1 VSYHFL
7 IAHFI
12 IIILTCMKRVG
23 RPPTGH
29 KPCLSVRM
37 EPAML
42 QAARTQAKAK
52 GLTVGKWLEGAIQE
66 KIEREGSN
74 GEQ

>member
-1 VSYHFL
+1 
-7 IAHFI
+7 
-12 IIILTCMKRVG
+12 MKRVG

-29 KPCLSVRM
+29 KPGLSVRM

-52 GLTVGKWLEGAIQE
+52 GLTVGKWLEDAIQE

>member
-1 VSYHFL
+1 MSDNKYNSG
-7 IAHFI
+7 
-12 IIILTCMKRVG
+12 MKRIG
-23 RPPTGH
+23 RPPAGH
-29 KPCLSVRM
+29 KPRLSVRM

-42 QAARTQAKAK
+42 QAARTQAKTK
-52 GLTVGKWLEGAIQE
+52 GLTVGKWLEDAIQE